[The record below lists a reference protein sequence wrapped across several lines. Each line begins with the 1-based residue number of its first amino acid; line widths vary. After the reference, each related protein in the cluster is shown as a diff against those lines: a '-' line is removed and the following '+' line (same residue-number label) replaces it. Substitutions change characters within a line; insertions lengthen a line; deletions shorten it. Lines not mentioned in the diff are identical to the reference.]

1 MNVLIVS
8 DIHSN
13 FRNLR
18 KLLEI
23 ERADVIAI
31 CGDIT
36 DFNYR
41 DIPIFDEILES
52 FEGYCLAVHGN
63 CDDEKCIEM
72 LKHAEN
78 VEFIHGKRI
87 EIEDYTFY
95 GLGGSTATP
104 FFTPSEY
111 SEEYYYSIL
120 KKFDY
125 ADNSILI
132 SHSPPYGILDRT
144 YDGVNAGSLAIRD
157 FMSRF
162 DYIFCGHIHESYG
175 IKKVSETLVINA
187 GALSSGIYAKANLRG
202 DVSLLRL

>member
-1 MNVLIVS
+1 MIALIVS

-13 FRNLR
+13 FRNLKR
-18 KLLEI
+18 LLET
-23 ERADVIAI
+23 EKADLIAV

-41 DIPIFDEILES
+41 DIAIFDEILES

-63 CDDEKCIEM
+63 CDDEKCVEM
-72 LKHAEN
+72 LEKAEN
-78 VEFIHGKRI
+78 VEFIHGECVKI
-87 EIEDYTFY
+87 GDYTFY
-95 GLGGSTATP
+95 GLGGSTETP

-111 SEEYYYSIL
+111 EENYYYSLL
-120 KKFDY
+120 KSFNY
-125 ADNSILI
+125 RENAILI

-157 FMSRF
+157 FMDKF

-175 IKKVSETLVINA
+175 VKKVGKTVVVN
-187 GALSSGIYAKANLRG
+187 SGSLASGFYAKANLG
-202 DVSLLRL
+202 EDVVLLRL